1 MADQFASPRM
11 TLYPHSLRGRALAG
25 DSLVADFRNG
35 IEIRERGYPSRH
47 HIPKKDVDMSKLLV
61 SLTLIHCPF
70 KGDSTY
76 YSLLDIADVAWSY
89 ERSIDEMQAIV
100 GRLVFDGKR

>member
-1 MADQFASPRM
+1 MADHFASPRM
-11 TLYPHSLRGRALAG
+11 ILYPHSLRGRALAG
-25 DSLVADFRNG
+25 DALVADFRNG

-70 KGDSTY
+70 KGDTTY
-76 YSLLDIADVAWSY
+76 YSLPDTADVIGSY
-89 ERSIDEMQAIV
+89 ERSVDEVQAIAE
-100 GRLVFDGKR
+100 RLAFDAE